1 MNYKMKKAGGKKK
14 ISYLAK
20 KGGAKPDYLDMDGDG
35 NKTESM
41 KSAVASKKK
50 MKLGGTKEMR
60 DLKKSQREARK
71 ELRKGQRGARKEQR
85 GQDREERKD
94 IRAEKRAE
102 RKSNRAKKKAVKR
115 IKKAFKGKGAKLA
128 MESGGM
134 KKHQMGGFLEMPTFD
149 LDRDSI

>member
-1 MNYKMKKAGGKKK
+1 
-14 ISYLAK
+14 
-20 KGGAKPDYLDMDGDG
+20 
-35 NKTESM
+35 
-41 KSAVASKKK
+41 

-60 DLKKSQREARK
+60 DLKRVGVTRK

-94 IRAEKRAE
+94 IRAERRAE
-102 RKSNRAKKKAVKR
+102 RKSNRARKKAVR
-115 IKKAFKGKGAKLA
+115 NIKKAFKGKGAKLA
-128 MESGGM
+128 MGAGGA